1 MNIHNFINRPMTTD
15 LVSRL
20 ILSKTHNQEIYLS
33 ICGSYVVQIHNKTI
47 PTNSQIL
54 QYPVNTMRKKHEF
67 SFLLSTVL
75 LDRIWF
81 YNYNKLGDNCVLI
94 STLVNF

>member
-33 ICGSYVVQIHNKTI
+33 ICGSYVAQIHNKTI
-47 PTNSQIL
+47 PITSQIL
-54 QYPVNTMRKKHEF
+54 TYPVNIMRKKNMN
-67 SFLLSTVL
+67 SVSGRLLSNLTGFGF
-75 LDRIWF
+75 IITM
-81 YNYNKLGDNCVLI
+81 N
-94 STLVNF
+94 